1 MIADRL
7 RAAILQAAISGKL
20 TDQRPED
27 GTATE
32 LLEQIKAKRAALVKA
47 KKLKKQKPL
56 PPITDEDQP
65 FPIPSNWVWARFGE
79 AARYAQRG
87 KSPTYADVSP
97 YLAVS
102 QKCVRWTGFD
112 PALAR
117 PYASEAF
124 AALPQD
130 RILSAGDILWNSTG
144 TGTVGR
150 STVLPESGDFGKMA
164 ADSHVTV
171 IRTFPEVLPRFI
183 DTFISSPHIQQNMDD
198 LTSGTT
204 KQQELNLGTILE
216 LPLPIPPLAEQERI
230 VAKLD
235 EVLPLIDQLAELES
249 DREYLDRKV
258 AKAIERAILQAA
270 ISGKLTKQL
279 PEDGTAAELLETI
292 KTERHQLEKEGK
304 IKKQKPLSP
313 VYKADEPFEL
323 PGTWAYPALG
333 EIVTLIR
340 GITFPASAKHKESF
354 TGAVRCLTT
363 GSVQSRYSDSADVF
377 VDASFVKRSDQYLSR
392 GDAILS
398 TANSTALVGKSI
410 YWDEAHERTF
420 GGFLTVARAMD
431 SRPAATRY
439 LHTVLRTL
447 FLGGAFAEKSTQTTN
462 IANLSN
468 KILYGVRIPLPP
480 AAEQERIVAKL
491 DRVQPLVRSI
501 EELVS

>member
-7 RAAILQAAISGKL
+7 RVAILQAAISGRL

-27 GTATE
+27 GTAKE
-32 LLEQIKAKRAALVKA
+32 LLEQIAAERAALAKA
-47 KKLKKQKPL
+47 KKLQKQRDLHPVTEGTQPFVLPASWEWVRFQDVNQFRIGKTPKKAEPKYWSPSEIPWVAISDMTQGGSITSTKQGVSAVAIAECYGGQLSPAGTLIMSFKLTIGRCSFLGQDAVHNEAIVSIFPAVSAGDSFSRYLSHALPLLSQLGDSKAAIKGNTLNSESIANLPIPL
-56 PPITDEDQP
+56 PPP
-65 FPIPSNWVWARFGE
+65 
-79 AARYAQRG
+79 
-87 KSPTYADVSP
+87 
-97 YLAVS
+97 
-102 QKCVRWTGFD
+102 
-112 PALAR
+112 
-117 PYASEAF
+117 
-124 AALPQD
+124 
-130 RILSAGDILWNSTG
+130 
-144 TGTVGR
+144 
-150 STVLPESGDFGKMA
+150 M
-164 ADSHVTV
+164 
-171 IRTFPEVLPRFI
+171 
-183 DTFISSPHIQQNMDD
+183 
-198 LTSGTT
+198 
-204 KQQELNLGTILE
+204 
-216 LPLPIPPLAEQERI
+216 EQERI

-235 EVLPLIDQLAELES
+235 EVLPLIDQLAELERE
-249 DREYLDRKV
+249 REYLDREF

-279 PEDGTAAELLETI
+279 PEDGTAEELLETI
-292 KTERHQLEKEGK
+292 KTERQQLEKEGR
-304 IKKQKPLSP
+304 IKKQKPLPS

>member
-1 MIADRL
+1 MISDCL

-27 GTATE
+27 GTAKE
-32 LLEQIKAKRAALVKA
+32 LLEQIAAERAALAKA
-47 KKLKKQKPL
+47 KKLQKQKALQPVTEETQPFVLPPSWKWVRFQDVNQFRIGKTPKKAEPKYWSPSEIPWVAISDMTQGGSITSTKQGVTATAINECYGGQLSPAGTLIMSFKLTIGRCSFLGQDAVHNEAIVSIFPAVSAGGSFSTYLSHALPLLSQLGESKAAIKGNTLNSESIANLPIPL
-56 PPITDEDQP
+56 PPP
-65 FPIPSNWVWARFGE
+65 
-79 AARYAQRG
+79 
-87 KSPTYADVSP
+87 
-97 YLAVS
+97 
-102 QKCVRWTGFD
+102 
-112 PALAR
+112 
-117 PYASEAF
+117 
-124 AALPQD
+124 
-130 RILSAGDILWNSTG
+130 
-144 TGTVGR
+144 
-150 STVLPESGDFGKMA
+150 M
-164 ADSHVTV
+164 
-171 IRTFPEVLPRFI
+171 
-183 DTFISSPHIQQNMDD
+183 
-198 LTSGTT
+198 
-204 KQQELNLGTILE
+204 
-216 LPLPIPPLAEQERI
+216 EQERI
-230 VAKLD
+230 VAKL
-235 EVLPLIDQLAELES
+235 EEMLPLIDQLAELERE
-249 DREYLDRKV
+249 REYLDREF

-270 ISGKLTKQL
+270 ISGKLTKQH
-279 PEDGTAAELLETI
+279 PEDGTAEELLETI

>member
-56 PPITDEDQP
+56 PPITDEDRP

-183 DTFISSPHIQQNMDD
+183 DAFISSPHIQQNMDD

-235 EVLPLIDQLAELES
+235 EVLPLIDQLAELERE
-249 DREYLDRKV
+249 REYLDREF

-270 ISGKLTKQL
+270 ISGKLTKQH
-279 PEDGTAAELLETI
+279 PEDGTAEELLETI
-292 KTERHQLEKEGK
+292 KNERQQLEKEGK
-304 IKKQKPLSP
+304 IKKRK
-313 VYKADEPFEL
+313 
-323 PGTWAYPALG
+323 
-333 EIVTLIR
+333 
-340 GITFPASAKHKESF
+340 
-354 TGAVRCLTT
+354 
-363 GSVQSRYSDSADVF
+363 
-377 VDASFVKRSDQYLSR
+377 
-392 GDAILS
+392 
-398 TANSTALVGKSI
+398 
-410 YWDEAHERTF
+410 
-420 GGFLTVARAMD
+420 
-431 SRPAATRY
+431 
-439 LHTVLRTL
+439 
-447 FLGGAFAEKSTQTTN
+447 
-462 IANLSN
+462 
-468 KILYGVRIPLPP
+468 PLPP
-480 AAEQERIVAKL
+480 VDTSELPFGIPEKWQWVRLGELFSVKSGKATSLEEQSVLHPVPVYGGNGIAGFTSRATVPNGTLVIGRVGFYCGCVHITQSDAWISDNALEVTAHSQSIPLWYWQYVLTYLNLGQTSVSTAQPVVSGKRMYPVAVPVPPVLEQVRIVGKL
-491 DRVQPLVRSI
+491 NKLLPLARGI
-501 EELVS
+501 GELVS

>member
-7 RAAILQAAISGKL
+7 RTAVLQAAISGRL

-27 GTATE
+27 GTAKE
-32 LLEQIKAKRAALVKA
+32 LLEQIAAERAALAKA
-47 KKLKKQKPL
+47 KKLQKQKALQPVTEETQPFVLPPSWKWVRFQDVNQFRIGKTPKKAEPKYWSPSEIPWVAISDMTQGGSITSTKQGVTATAINECYGGQLSPAGTLIMSFKLTIGRCSFLGQDAVHNEAIVSIFPAVSAGGSFSTYLSHALPLLSQLGESKAAIKGNTLNSESIANLPIPL
-56 PPITDEDQP
+56 PPP
-65 FPIPSNWVWARFGE
+65 
-79 AARYAQRG
+79 
-87 KSPTYADVSP
+87 
-97 YLAVS
+97 
-102 QKCVRWTGFD
+102 
-112 PALAR
+112 
-117 PYASEAF
+117 
-124 AALPQD
+124 
-130 RILSAGDILWNSTG
+130 
-144 TGTVGR
+144 
-150 STVLPESGDFGKMA
+150 M
-164 ADSHVTV
+164 
-171 IRTFPEVLPRFI
+171 
-183 DTFISSPHIQQNMDD
+183 
-198 LTSGTT
+198 
-204 KQQELNLGTILE
+204 
-216 LPLPIPPLAEQERI
+216 EQERI
-230 VAKLD
+230 IAKLD
-235 EVLPLIDQLAELES
+235 EVLPLIDQLAELEREREHL
-249 DREYLDRKV
+249 DREF

-468 KILYGVRIPLPP
+468 KILYEVRIPLPP

>member
-7 RAAILQAAISGKL
+7 HTAVLQAAISGRL

-27 GTATE
+27 GTAKE
-32 LLEQIKAKRAALVKA
+32 LLEQIAAERAALAKA
-47 KKLKKQKPL
+47 KKLQKQKALQPVTEETQPFVLPPSWKWVRFQDVNQFRIGKTPKKAEPKYWSPSEIPWVAISDMTQGGFITSTKQGVSAVAVAECYGGQLSPAGTLIMSFKLTIGRCSFLGRDAVHNEAIVSIFPAVSAGESFSRYLSHALPLLSQLGDSKAAIKGNTLNSESIANLPIPL
-56 PPITDEDQP
+56 PPP
-65 FPIPSNWVWARFGE
+65 
-79 AARYAQRG
+79 
-87 KSPTYADVSP
+87 
-97 YLAVS
+97 
-102 QKCVRWTGFD
+102 
-112 PALAR
+112 
-117 PYASEAF
+117 
-124 AALPQD
+124 
-130 RILSAGDILWNSTG
+130 
-144 TGTVGR
+144 
-150 STVLPESGDFGKMA
+150 M
-164 ADSHVTV
+164 
-171 IRTFPEVLPRFI
+171 
-183 DTFISSPHIQQNMDD
+183 
-198 LTSGTT
+198 
-204 KQQELNLGTILE
+204 
-216 LPLPIPPLAEQERI
+216 EQERI

-249 DREYLDRKV
+249 DREYLDRKF

>member
-20 TDQRPED
+20 TKQHPED
-27 GTATE
+27 GTAE
-32 LLEQIKAKRAALVKA
+32 
-47 KKLKKQKPL
+47 
-56 PPITDEDQP
+56 
-65 FPIPSNWVWARFGE
+65 
-79 AARYAQRG
+79 
-87 KSPTYADVSP
+87 
-97 YLAVS
+97 
-102 QKCVRWTGFD
+102 
-112 PALAR
+112 
-117 PYASEAF
+117 
-124 AALPQD
+124 
-130 RILSAGDILWNSTG
+130 
-144 TGTVGR
+144 
-150 STVLPESGDFGKMA
+150 
-164 ADSHVTV
+164 
-171 IRTFPEVLPRFI
+171 
-183 DTFISSPHIQQNMDD
+183 
-198 LTSGTT
+198 
-204 KQQELNLGTILE
+204 
-216 LPLPIPPLAEQERI
+216 
-230 VAKLD
+230 
-235 EVLPLIDQLAELES
+235 
-249 DREYLDRKV
+249 
-258 AKAIERAILQAA
+258 
-270 ISGKLTKQL
+270 
-279 PEDGTAAELLETI
+279 ELLETI
-292 KTERHQLEKEGK
+292 KTKRQQLEKEGK
-304 IKKQKPLSP
+304 IKKQKPLP
-313 VYKADEPFEL
+313 PADKTDEPFDL

-491 DRVQPLVRSI
+491 DEVLPLI
-501 EELVS
+501 DQLAELEREREKL